1 MRRTQMATTPASR
14 FGRAGFNPTAG
25 FLAGKVTTEI
35 LEFVDERGGIGKT
48 ARTTPSPQSDGRS
61 VSPARC
67 FVTARDETGDIYAVD
82 WRFFCFETAVHDD
95 PVAQTRGFLSRCED
109 ALRCVGGLHAFK
121 VGITRYPARRWNNKN
136 FGYKFEGYQGMFM
149 LSYAAMGAGAL
160 ERDAMAFL
168 RGHAEFS
175 SLMQNVALRG
185 GEGHSVEKP
194 GFVYVVYNT
203 SDRVQRRNA
212 ATLGPAAKRF
222 RSASAMAASVTGPTA
237 TPSSTASATGPTATP
252 SSSSATASATGPT
265 ASSRPPVVL
274 SEVEQAWKVEREYVG
289 WMQRCDPFWETKLF
303 REFATTFA
311 ARRASAAASATGL
324 ATTMPMD
331 QVARQ

>member
-25 FLAGKVTTEI
+25 FLTGKVTTEI

-82 WRFFCFETAVHDD
+82 WRFFCFETALHDD

-160 ERDAMAFL
+160 ERCNGIPAGACRVFFIDAERRLA
-168 RGHAEFS
+168 
-175 SLMQNVALRG
+175 G
-185 GEGHSVEKP
+185 G
-194 GFVYVVYNT
+194 
-203 SDRVQRRNA
+203 
-212 ATLGPAAKRF
+212 
-222 RSASAMAASVTGPTA
+222 
-237 TPSSTASATGPTATP
+237 
-252 SSSSATASATGPT
+252 
-265 ASSRPPVVL
+265 
-274 SEVEQAWKVEREYVG
+274 
-289 WMQRCDPFWETKLF
+289 
-303 REFATTFA
+303 
-311 ARRASAAASATGL
+311 RRALCGKAWL
-324 ATTMPMD
+324 RICCIQD
-331 QVARQ
+331 V